1 MKRDRNTTS
10 DNCKLQ
16 LQRTLLKELGEGG
29 TIKIRGPQRFDDGRE
44 GASDFGG
51 QRVVFADRRDGADDD
66 LNGCLDCLIK
76 LFFEIKKINKC
87 GEINQINIP
96 GVEGMRVLSSSLLLL
111 HPTDFYFIHQQT
123 V

>member
-51 QRVVFADRRDGADDD
+51 
-66 LNGCLDCLIK
+66 
-76 LFFEIKKINKC
+76 
-87 GEINQINIP
+87 
-96 GVEGMRVLSSSLLLL
+96 
-111 HPTDFYFIHQQT
+111 
-123 V
+123 